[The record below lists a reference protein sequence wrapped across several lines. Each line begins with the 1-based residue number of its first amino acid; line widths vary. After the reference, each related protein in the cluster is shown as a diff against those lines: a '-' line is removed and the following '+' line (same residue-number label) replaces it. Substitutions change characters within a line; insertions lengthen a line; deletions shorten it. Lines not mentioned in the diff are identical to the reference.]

1 MQKKTAFSLFEL
13 AIVITIIAILIA
25 GTFVGESLIK
35 KSRITSAQNLTAQSP
50 VNSIEGLVIW
60 YESTSEKSFVPSK
73 VEDGS
78 KIKTWNNIAPNQLY
92 AVNAIQTNSA
102 SQPLYQENVFNS
114 LPLIYFNGSAYLEAA
129 YNPDFNPSKVTIFT
143 VINAKST
150 TDIYGTVISTR
161 NDSPAAGY
169 GIYSTASGYQ
179 FWIGNSSGSGA
190 SSSVTIKSDNL
201 VLLSATNDGSNS
213 NFYSNGALVTT
224 NSAALVANNSLP
236 FRIGAGNNAGA
247 ANYFFNGYVGEI
259 IVFNRLLKIEERK
272 SVEKY
277 LSDKWK
283 VQLNS

>member
-13 AIVITIIAILIA
+13 AIVLTIISILIS
-25 GTFVGESLIK
+25 GTFVGESLIR
-35 KSRITSAQNLTAQSP
+35 KSKITSAQNLTAQSP

-60 YESTSEKSFVPSK
+60 HESTSDKSFVPSK
-73 VEDGS
+73 VEDGI

-92 AVNAIQTNSA
+92 SVNAIQTNSTA
-102 SQPLYQENVFNS
+102 QPIYQENVFNS
-114 LPLIYFNGSAYLEAA
+114 LPMIYFNGSSYLETD
-129 YNPDFNPSKVTIFT
+129 YNTDFNPSKLTIFA
-143 VINAKST
+143 VINTKS
-150 TDIYGTVISTR
+150 IVGVYGSIISTR
-161 NDSPAAGY
+161 NDSPTAGY
-169 GIYSTASGYQ
+169 GIYSTVSGYQ
-179 FWIGNSSGSGA
+179 FWIGDGSGA
-190 SSSVTIKSDNL
+190 GVSSNLNINSDNL

-213 NFYSNGALVTT
+213 NFYSNGSLVTT

-236 FRIGAGNNAGA
+236 FRIGAGNNSGA

-259 IVFNRLLKIEERK
+259 IVFNRLLKVEERK